1 MHTHSLPTCY
11 ETQQAVK
18 ELQTSA
24 REAIIL
30 LKAMIGEV
38 RANVDEE
45 DNAICALFNSMQVRC
60 TTQCERISSILSFSV
75 VNSQTVNNKS
85 T

>member
-1 MHTHSLPTCY
+1 MKSFHSP
-11 ETQQAVK
+11 QAVK

-45 DNAICALFNSMQVRC
+45 ESAICTLFNNMQVPC
-60 TTQCERISSILSFSV
+60 TSTILCYTEYGYTYLILISE
-75 VNSQTVNNKS
+75 KK
-85 T
+85 

>member
-1 MHTHSLPTCY
+1 MFSLLK
-11 ETQQAVK
+11 AVK

-38 RANVDEE
+38 RSNVEE
-45 DNAICALFNSMQVRC
+45 EESAICCLFKCMQVSPQQGAPCPHVSVLLRKPIRK
-60 TTQCERISSILSFSV
+60 TISVILY
-75 VNSQTVNNKS
+75 VNTYN

>member
-1 MHTHSLPTCY
+1 MF
-11 ETQQAVK
+11 QAVK

-45 DNAICALFNSMQVRC
+45 ESAICTLFNSMQV
-60 TTQCERISSILSFSV
+60 TQASFLHHQKKKKVRFKVIIKDRAQFKCGISF
-75 VNSQTVNNKS
+75 
-85 T
+85 

>member
-1 MHTHSLPTCY
+1 MEHLLKSFHSP
-11 ETQQAVK
+11 QAVK

-45 DNAICALFNSMQVRC
+45 ESAICTLFNNMQVPC
-60 TTQCERISSILSFSV
+60 T
-75 VNSQTVNNKS
+75 S
-85 T
+85 TMLT